1 MLIVAGT
8 MEVAPERRE
17 EFIAGREAGMR
28 RSQAEPGCIEYVF
41 TADPLVPG
49 LVHLFERWESKEHLA
64 THLEGIRS
72 AEQPAGAD
80 AVPVLSAEVL
90 QYEISAVGPVGS

>member
-8 MEVAPERRE
+8 FEVDPERRD
-17 EFIAGREAGMR
+17 EFIAGREEGMR
-28 RSQAEPGCIEYVF
+28 KSQAEPGCIEYVF

-49 LVHLFERWESKEHLA
+49 RVHLFERWESKEHLA

-72 AEQPAGAD
+72 APPATEG
-80 AVPVLSAEVL
+80 VPVLSADVA

>member
-1 MLIVAGT
+1 MLIIAGSF
-8 MEVAPERRE
+8 EVAPERRD
-17 EFIAGREAGMR
+17 EFIAGREDGMR

-49 LVHLFERWESKEHLA
+49 RVHLFERWESKEHLA
-64 THLEGIRS
+64 THLAGLQS
-72 AEQPAGAD
+72 APSPADG
-80 AVPVLSAEVL
+80 VPVLSVEVL

>member
-1 MLIVAGT
+1 MLIVAGSF
-8 MEVAPERRE
+8 EVAPERRA
-17 EFIAGREAGMR
+17 EFIAGREDGMR

-41 TADPLVPG
+41 TADPLVPSR
-49 LVHLFERWESKEHLA
+49 VHLFERWESKEHLA
-64 THLEGIRS
+64 THLAGLQS
-72 AEQPAGAD
+72 ASAPAD